1 MVATNTWVITGVLFL
16 GGFFFLYL
24 AALSWAD
31 LSYVMPLTALSY
43 LFAAV
48 LAQLFLKEQIS
59 WIRWTGI
66 MIIVLGIALVV
77 LEPNGQKDVELSVST
92 SVEKVPGDNNKEG

>member
-1 MVATNTWVITGVLFL
+1 
-16 GGFFFLYL
+16 
-24 AALSWAD
+24 
-31 LSYVMPLTALSY
+31 
-43 LFAAV
+43 
-48 LAQLFLKEQIS
+48 LKEQIS